1 MCAVAWR
8 LKSLKNTE
16 MKGGKGHGAW
26 VGRREAYKLEL
37 ESNSSK
43 ASLTIG
49 FAMQNYYLCLVFSLG
64 SADTA
69 SYKSTAD
76 THADTAVDTQQQM
89 RSAIAHLH
97 VNRKFQEN

>member
-1 MCAVAWR
+1 
-8 LKSLKNTE
+8 
-16 MKGGKGHGAW
+16 
-26 VGRREAYKLEL
+26 
-37 ESNSSK
+37 
-43 ASLTIG
+43 
-49 FAMQNYYLCLVFSLG
+49 MQNYYLCLVISLG